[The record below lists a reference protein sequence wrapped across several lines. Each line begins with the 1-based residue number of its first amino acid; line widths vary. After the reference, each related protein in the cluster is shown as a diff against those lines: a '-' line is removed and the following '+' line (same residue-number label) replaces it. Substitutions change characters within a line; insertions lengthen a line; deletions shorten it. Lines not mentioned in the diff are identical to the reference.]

1 IKEAFTGAGM
11 SILASLSQE
20 EAQNFVNNEMQ
31 RWIRI
36 IKENQVNLE

>member
-1 IKEAFTGAGM
+1 M
-11 SILASLSQE
+11 ASLSQE

-31 RWIRI
+31 KWARI